1 MKITDVPYTDSD
13 YRSYKLQF
21 QAPQNVG
28 LYTWRAYIVSDTFVG
43 EEIARDVTVRPVFL
57 TSSVDR
63 R

>member
-1 MKITDVPYTDSD
+1 MKITDVPYSDSD

-43 EEIARDVTVRPVFL
+43 EDISKDMIVR
-57 TSSVDR
+57 
-63 R
+63 